1 MMKDQDDVGQD
12 LDDEIFQMKRKE
24 EEVDT
29 DRQLPK
35 TPF

>member
-1 MMKDQDDVGQD
+1 MKDQNDVGQD

-29 DRQLPK
+29 DRQ
-35 TPF
+35 